1 MTRAVMASRLPRE
14 VRVAGRRDAAVVC
27 LVELIADP
35 VADGVG
41 VVASDFVDVVLAEV
55 LDEDLEE
62 VLEEKW
68 DLWLLDLVLK
78 GFAAGARVMPP
89 SVFAAGSVLEVSV
102 EIAREAALP
111 AIAARSSDVARRRR
125 SIYCTPSGRTIL
137 FGWVEVSE
145 MTGAGSFC
153 GAE

>member
-1 MTRAVMASRLPRE
+1 MTRVVMASRLPRE
-14 VRVAGRRDAAVVC
+14 VSVAGRRDAAAVAC

-41 VVASDFVDVVLAEV
+41 VVASDFVDAVLAEV
-55 LDEDLEE
+55 LDE

-89 SVFAAGSVLEVSV
+89 SVFVPGRVLEASV

-111 AIAARSSDVARRRR
+111 AIATKISNVARRRR
-125 SIYCTPSGRTIL
+125 SIYCTPKGRTIL
-137 FGWVEVSE
+137 FGWVEVSV